1 MYTQILP
8 SVLILSL
15 LTSCS
20 ITKNTLDQN
29 EESLVLSQITS
40 DISIT
45 YRKDGTFVNYTC
57 DTKMTHKQ
65 INKNYEAMAK
75 KCKEKITQL
84 FASNQ
89 TRELLKSRILETLHT
104 VSTGN
109 DTEDLQQIVTNLL
122 LSMITKSSTKFE
134 NVSIKQ
140 KNHSR
145 NTTVFISFSY

>member
-1 MYTQILP
+1 MEKNEG
-8 SVLILSL
+8 SSILSL
-15 LTSCS
+15 VTP
-20 ITKNTLDQN
+20 
-29 EESLVLSQITS
+29 

-45 YRKDGTFVNYTC
+45 YKKDGTFVNYTC
-57 DTKMTHKQ
+57 DTKMTNNQ
-65 INKNYEAMAK
+65 INKNYEAMVE

-89 TRELLKSRILETLHT
+89 TRELLKSQILETLHT

-122 LSMITKSSTKFE
+122 LSMITKSSAKFE

>member
-1 MYTQILP
+1 MEKNEG
-8 SVLILSL
+8 SSILSL
-15 LTSCS
+15 VTP
-20 ITKNTLDQN
+20 
-29 EESLVLSQITS
+29 

-45 YRKDGTFVNYTC
+45 YKKDGTFVNYTC
-57 DTKMTHKQ
+57 DTKMTNNQ
-65 INKNYEAMAK
+65 INKNYEAMVE

-89 TRELLKSRILETLHT
+89 TRELLKSQILETLHT

>member
-1 MYTQILP
+1 MEKNEG
-8 SVLILSL
+8 SSILSL
-15 LTSCS
+15 VTP
-20 ITKNTLDQN
+20 
-29 EESLVLSQITS
+29 

-45 YRKDGTFVNYTC
+45 YKKDGTFVNYTC
-57 DTKMTHKQ
+57 DTKMTNKQ
-65 INKNYEAMAK
+65 INKNYEAMVK
-75 KCKEKITQL
+75 KCKEKITKL

-89 TRELLKSRILETLHT
+89 TRELLKSQILETLHT

>member
-1 MYTQILP
+1 MEKNEG
-8 SVLILSL
+8 SSILSL
-15 LTSCS
+15 VTP
-20 ITKNTLDQN
+20 
-29 EESLVLSQITS
+29 

-45 YRKDGTFVNYTC
+45 YKKDGTFVNYTC
-57 DTKMTHKQ
+57 DTKMTNNQ
-65 INKNYEAMAK
+65 INKNYEAMVE

>member
-1 MYTQILP
+1 MYQQIFPLLLIFILLP
-8 SVLILSL
+8 
-15 LTSCS
+15 SCS
-20 ITKNTLDQN
+20 ITKNTIEKN
-29 EESLVLSQITS
+29 EGSPILSLITP

-45 YRKDGTFVNYTC
+45 YKKDGTFVNYTC
-57 DTKMTHKQ
+57 DTKMTRKQ
-65 INKNYEAMAK
+65 INKNYEAMVK

-89 TRELLKSRILETLHT
+89 TRELLKSQILETLHT

-122 LSMITKSSTKFE
+122 LSMITKSSAKFE

>member
-1 MYTQILP
+1 MEKNEG
-8 SVLILSL
+8 SSILSL
-15 LTSCS
+15 VTP
-20 ITKNTLDQN
+20 
-29 EESLVLSQITS
+29 

-45 YRKDGTFVNYTC
+45 YKKDGTFVNYTC
-57 DTKMTHKQ
+57 DTKMTNKQ
-65 INKNYEAMAK
+65 INKNYEAMVK

-89 TRELLKSRILETLHT
+89 TRELLKSQILETLHT

-109 DTEDLQQIVTNLL
+109 NKEDLQQIVTNLL